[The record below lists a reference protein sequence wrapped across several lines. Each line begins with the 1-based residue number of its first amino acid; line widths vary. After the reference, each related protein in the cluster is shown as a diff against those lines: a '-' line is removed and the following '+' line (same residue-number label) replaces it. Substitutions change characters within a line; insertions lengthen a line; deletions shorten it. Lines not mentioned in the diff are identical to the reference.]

1 MKAYAIVIRGH
12 EISEKGY
19 AKLCESSKNVMNEF
33 EIENYQA
40 VVPDLVAE
48 LFKDFNLR
56 WTWPDTGG
64 RHDKATNLK
73 MHAYGGPPL
82 RRHACALSHFLLWKK
97 CIDTNEPI
105 LILEHDAIFINKFD
119 PQYVIDSDYQ
129 MIGIND
135 PRRAT
140 RLDQKFHSIVEAA
153 EEPIVPCP
161 VIDNMQVPQG
171 IAGASAYVI
180 KPKGAQDIIDAVYE
194 HGLWPNDAIAC
205 QQLVPGLAV
214 TKKYYTTIQ
223 GLPSTTFSNA

>member
-1 MKAYAIVIRGH
+1 
-12 EISEKGY
+12 
-19 AKLCESSKNVMNEF
+19 
-33 EIENYQA
+33 
-40 VVPDLVAE
+40 
-48 LFKDFNLR
+48 
-56 WTWPDTGG
+56 
-64 RHDKATNLK
+64 
-73 MHAYGGPPL
+73 
-82 RRHACALSHFLLWKK
+82 
-97 CIDTNEPI
+97 
-105 LILEHDAIFINKFD
+105 
-119 PQYVIDSDYQ
+119 

-153 EEPIVPCP
+153 EGPIVPCP